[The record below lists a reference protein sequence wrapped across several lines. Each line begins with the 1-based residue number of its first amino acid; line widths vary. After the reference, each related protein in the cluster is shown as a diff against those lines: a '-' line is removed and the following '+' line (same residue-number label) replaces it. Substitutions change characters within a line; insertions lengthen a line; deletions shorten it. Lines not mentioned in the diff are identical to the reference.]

1 MHRRELL
8 KCVAAVSAGKEL
20 LGFKNAALFPSDRAG
35 STAAPADTEKRR
47 EPQVRRQPYIET
59 DDGTLLFYQD
69 WGTGKL
75 ILFIH
80 GLCLSSQ
87 AWQYNMLPLSDRGFR
102 CVAYDRRGHGR
113 STQPGRGYDYDTL
126 ADDLAC
132 VINQLDLRGVTLV
145 GHSMG
150 GGEVVRYL
158 SRHGAERVARIV
170 LVAPALPFAL
180 KTPDNPEAVDR
191 SLQEQIFA
199 AWYRDYPK
207 WISDNTPPFF
217 TPETSDAQMRWGSSL
232 AMQASLK
239 AVVACY
245 HAVTQ
250 TDFRREV
257 ATITL
262 PTLIVQGDKDAS
274 CQIDF
279 TGRRT
284 SQLIRGSQFKVY
296 PGAPHGFMI
305 THVQQ
310 FNNDLA
316 QFAAS

>member
-1 MHRRELL
+1 MNRREVLNS
-8 KCVAAVSAGKEL
+8 VAASIAA
-20 LGFKNAALFPSDRAG
+20 AALLPG
-35 STAAPADTEKRR
+35 SARSTTASAFASGSR
-47 EPQVRRQPYIET
+47 EQQPCRQPYIET
-59 DDGTLLFYQD
+59 NDGTLLFYQD
-69 WGTGKL
+69 WGAGKC

-87 AWQYNMLPLSDRGFR
+87 FWQYNMLPLSDRDFR
-102 CVAYDRRGHGR
+102 CIAYDRRGHGR
-113 STQPGRGYDYDTL
+113 SMQPGHGYDYDTL

-132 VINQLDLRGVTLV
+132 VINQLDLRAVTLV

-150 GGEVVRYL
+150 AGEIVRYL
-158 SRHGAERVARIV
+158 SRHGAERVARVV
-170 LVAPALPFAL
+170 LAAPALPFGL

-191 SLQEQIFA
+191 SVQERIIA
-199 AWYRDYPK
+199 TWHKNYPQ
-207 WISDNTPPFF
+207 WIVDNTPPFF

-245 HAVTQ
+245 HAVTE

-257 ATITL
+257 AAITL
-262 PTLIVQGDKDAS
+262 PTLIVQGDKDVS

-279 TGRRT
+279 TGSRT
-284 SQLIRGSQFKVY
+284 AQLIKGSQFKVY
-296 PGAPHGFMI
+296 PGAPHGLI
-305 THVQQ
+305 VTHAEQ

-316 QFAAS
+316 QFAAT